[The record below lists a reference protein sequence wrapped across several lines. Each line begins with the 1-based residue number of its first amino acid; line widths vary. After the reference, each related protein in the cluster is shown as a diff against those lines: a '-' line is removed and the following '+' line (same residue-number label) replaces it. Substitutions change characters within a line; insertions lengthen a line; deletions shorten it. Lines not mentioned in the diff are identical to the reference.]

1 MPESAGSAASN
12 CSNASSPPADAP
24 TPTIEVGRFWG
35 RGDGCDV
42 ALVRDRGR
50 NFICQPL
57 ADLDHVLIAI
67 NGALIASSGLVFLDA
82 ERLPVYA
89 RAKGGRPTDSTFD
102 PSRKAVNPV
111 YIFR

>member
-1 MPESAGSAASN
+1 
-12 CSNASSPPADAP
+12 
-24 TPTIEVGRFWG
+24 
-35 RGDGCDV
+35 
-42 ALVRDRGR
+42 
-50 NFICQPL
+50 
-57 ADLDHVLIAI
+57 
-67 NGALIASSGLVFLDA
+67 LDA